1 MFDVRGSRYT
11 RRGGSLG
18 YFADF
23 QHPKEALES
32 AVPDGSHIDWASERK
47 HWAGYGPEDSE
58 IVATTQS
65 GYGGRW
71 QGEDG
76 SGGYDPVLYTESQD
90 GADADSETEA
100 DDGSSGRAA
109 DGWVSSA
116 FSGRAGSVANHL
128 GGDGWERSGP
138 NAFTAPD
145 PRCKSP
151 RYCWHLGCILLKMP
165 AISLSTGDDFLE
177 QISGWVGALPPAPV
191 SVEWDED
198 DPEVV
203 ERLLAALWRD
213 GAAVLTG
220 AVPPE
225 LCDAVLSEME
235 PCTPPAPSPAWPAAR
250 ITPRV
255 LACPQTWRRL
265 DRRLEGRL
273 PAKAARR

>member
-1 MFDVRGSRYT
+1 MGVAGRAPPVPGSCLTPRWS
-11 RRGGSLG
+11 G
-18 YFADF
+18 
-23 QHPKEALES
+23 
-32 AVPDGSHIDWASERK
+32 RK
-47 HWAGYGPEDSE
+47 G
-58 IVATTQS
+58 
-65 GYGGRW
+65 
-71 QGEDG
+71 
-76 SGGYDPVLYTESQD
+76 
-90 GADADSETEA
+90 ETEA
-100 DDGSSGRAA
+100 GDGSFGRPA

-116 FSGRAGSVANHL
+116 FSGRAGSVAKHL

-145 PRCKSP
+145 PR
-151 RYCWHLGCILLKMP
+151 WD
-165 AISLSTGDDFLE
+165 AFLE

-213 GAAVLTG
+213 GAVVLTG

-235 PCTPPAPSPAWPAAR
+235 PCTPPPPPLSAAR

-255 LACPQTWRRL
+255 IACLQTWRRL